1 MSSSLAQLRVET
13 TVAELRAIESA
24 VRAEFGDID
33 QSMHRA
39 HVAAA
44 VHIYCAK
51 LIQEAQK

>member
-1 MSSSLAQLRVET
+1 MNSPITQHRVET
-13 TVAELRAIESA
+13 TVAALRAIESA
-24 VRAEFGDID
+24 VRAEFGDVD
-33 QSMHRA
+33 PAMHRA